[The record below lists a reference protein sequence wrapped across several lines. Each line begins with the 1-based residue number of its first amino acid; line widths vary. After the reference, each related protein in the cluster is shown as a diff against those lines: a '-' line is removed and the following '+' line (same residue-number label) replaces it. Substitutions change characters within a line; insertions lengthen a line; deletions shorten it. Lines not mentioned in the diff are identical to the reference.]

1 MPRTSARAISRQ
13 RLRPQTPVAT
23 LFNFPCHAP
32 THHRSLSLS
41 LSCART
47 HTASQPVER
56 PRPSSLPA
64 RTKRDPEKVLESL
77 DERYYDPDFA
87 ALEEE
92 LTSLPADVSTRELDA
107 KCVGLMKHRE
117 ALEEILCARVLA
129 NYEQFIDGMS
139 QVTNLQ
145 HDLTMANVV
154 VRNARRF
161 TRRAAAGTEG
171 ALGVVENSRR
181 KRRLLETLALA
192 TEVRDALR
200 QRELL
205 REALDRGKYAAAM
218 AGAIECRET
227 LGELAERGVGGPC
240 TTEGANADGGSDVN
254 GAGTADED
262 DDGGGASSSGS
273 SGIEAL
279 REAREKLDE
288 VAGEAVT
295 QADAQLQSQC
305 TVAFDEGAYR
315 DVLYVYMLLED
326 ELGLVD
332 KVQTFAQ
339 QDVLAK
345 SQNVLA
351 KFATR
356 NDSAGTAAAAA
367 VRGGGQVAFIELCR
381 GVPEDDFQQ
390 CLSETMTSLF
400 EVLCVYHRMLAWH
413 LQKVAAQVEV
423 PTNATDD
430 SSSADGA
437 DEEQA
442 SAAEAAAM
450 HEREACA
457 VIAAALKRGRRTV
470 WDLAAR
476 RVAALLSADTLAAS
490 GSEAYMQVIEW
501 TSSFIQAGEAFCGSE
516 AGTLRSRLQQQTVK
530 YFGAQHRRSMGVL
543 KDIVTKEAWTPLP
556 LEALEA
562 YRRSARAYLSANA
575 AQTKVADLSKQNDFE
590 AFVAAG
596 PVQLFT
602 RADNEGEED
611 GAPGPV
617 PASPGDATD
626 VGGLGRRSSSV
637 VGGKPAGAAAKSSDE
652 ALRRAI
658 VEEGD
663 EVDTGGRG
671 SARPSNGKDGD
682 ALSARKAPTLTAAGL
697 RIVDSWERYIAL
709 MALLPAIAGQIF
721 RGAAEMYELYMLSI
735 FQLFGKREALAREGL
750 GADTSDA
757 QALLTPRL
765 RTALLRIARERG
777 IDVTQWAAPRKST
790 LSSNGAPMAAVGVVA
805 TDRASASQAQQQM
818 KSSASSMMGRL
829 GARLDKLTKTPP
841 KLTRSKS
848 GGGGGMPGETQPS
861 AAAMAPISGN
871 VPRTATAPAMQQ
883 CAPDGDTG
891 SAGSQDATASRR
903 GLAFAEG
910 SGGGNAPPTP
920 PGAGP
925 PTPGAESPSSLARVD
940 AILSSGNLY
949 GLKERYIATES
960 LYWVAEEIKGM
971 RARLI
976 SLLSP
981 ADARSAEHFFSRT
994 VDAAGDL
1001 REHVCTSCQ
1010 PSWTAHSA
1018 PISARCFARAL
1029 AWRTPSYTHTYMR
1042 CADGTG
1048 RATHLGPNCA
1058 DKSVSRLLL
1067 NSASFAHAVSAARFD
1082 AKEVGDSHS
1091 TYVDVILNSFRQF
1104 ATKVSVAGVTPEVA
1118 DVLFND
1124 AVAATAEALVEGYAQ
1139 ARKCTNEGRA
1149 LMSLDVQTLI
1159 AGLRDLRKG
1168 APPPNLDMVSEY
1180 IRAFY
1185 LPMEDVLGWA
1195 ARHPEYKVSQVVALV
1210 KSAAD
1215 AQGWKRSDRKALIER
1230 IEAGELI

>member
-1 MPRTSARAISRQ
+1 MRRFRQAADTAASKVKSGATRIAEAGAGAVGAGGSAGRPRPTGH
-13 RLRPQTPVAT
+13 TPV
-23 LFNFPCHAP
+23 
-32 THHRSLSLS
+32 R
-41 LSCART
+41 
-47 HTASQPVER
+47 ASQQPVER

-262 DDGGGASSSGS
+262 DNGGGASSSGS

-356 NDSAGTAAAAA
+356 NDSTGTAAAAA

-442 SAAEAAAM
+442 SAAEAAAV

-663 EVDTGGRG
+663 EVDTGGKG

-777 IDVTQWAAPRKST
+777 IDVTLWAAPRKST

-861 AAAMAPISGN
+861 AVAMAPISGN

-891 SAGSQDATASRR
+891 SAGSQDATSSRR

-910 SGGGNAPPTP
+910 SGGGNAPSTP

-1001 REHVCTSCQ
+1001 REHV
-1010 PSWTAHSA
+1010 
-1018 PISARCFARAL
+1018 
-1029 AWRTPSYTHTYMR
+1029 Y
-1042 CADGTG
+1042 
-1048 RATHLGPNCA
+1048 
-1058 DKSVSRLLL
+1058 KSVSRLLL